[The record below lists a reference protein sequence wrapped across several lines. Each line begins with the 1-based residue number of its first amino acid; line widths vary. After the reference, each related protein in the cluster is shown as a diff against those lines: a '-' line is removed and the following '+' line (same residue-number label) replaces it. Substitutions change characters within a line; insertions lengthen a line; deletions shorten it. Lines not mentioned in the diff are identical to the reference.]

1 MIALK
6 VILNPSLHPPNRCF
20 PHRRNPRP
28 NKRNHCFVTV
38 SCNTKDSEPSSS
50 SPEGDERK
58 RELLAKMAMIEAQK
72 VRLTNFLDERSAYLT
87 QFAEEANVEFD
98 AIAEETLK
106 GLDEAS
112 ARIMENLESR
122 MQAFEEDA
130 GLNKEEIKRNDQVLQ
145 DFEDQMEKERNDGLF
160 FKSLK
165 TKPPTGDKKVDAKEE
180 VKKLKEVTRGSAKSS
195 IRRNIY
201 LALVGLLVLTII
213 DALTISSAVDW
224 RKIAVLGI
232 ILLALT
238 VQLVYEQSISTE
250 TKEKD
255 EE

>member
-1 MIALK
+1 MITLK
-6 VILNPSLHPPNRCF
+6 ATPNPSFHPTKRCF
-20 PHRRNPRP
+20 PCRSNRPP
-28 NKRNHCFVTV
+28 NKGKQCGIVR
-38 SCNTKDSEPSSS
+38 CNAKDSEPSSS
-50 SPEGDERK
+50 SEGDERK
-58 RELLAKMAMIEAQK
+58 QGFLAKMAMIEAQK

-130 GLNKEEIKRNDQVLQ
+130 DLNREEIERNDKVLQ
-145 DFEDQMEKERNDGLF
+145 DFEDKMEKDRNDGLF

-165 TKPPTGDKKVDAKEE
+165 AKPPTGDKKVDAKEE
-180 VKKLKEVTRGSAKSS
+180 VEKLKEVTRGSAKSS

-213 DALTISSAVDW
+213 DAVTTSSAFDW
-224 RKIAVLGI
+224 RKIAGFGA
-232 ILLALT
+232 ILLALI
-238 VQLVYEQSISTE
+238 VQLVYEQSIATE
-250 TKEKD
+250 TEEKD